1 MSLVPGDEPSPGQ
14 LLQEAVTGDQLL
26 QEAQRSPQ
34 EAQRSPQEVLRSHQ
48 EVPRSSQEVQRSP
61 QEAQSGIHSVCK
73 VKSCAS
79 GQKPAYHQFVLLL
92 HSSHTAELLNKIFS
106 SLNILNDVHFDVV
119 SHSTE

>member
-34 EAQRSPQEVLRSHQ
+34 EVLRSHQ
-48 EVPRSSQEVQRSP
+48 EVHRPSQEVQRSP

-119 SHSTE
+119 SPSTE